1 MKPSLLA
8 PAVDLLPGSDST
20 ARERATTALARAFF
34 DYELMVYAV
43 PEAARRGRAVRAL
56 YAALLADAARY
67 GAVYATRDRAG
78 VACWLPPGRAHL
90 TVFRQLRAGMLSVP
104 LRFGP
109 AGFRRLLAY
118 DTLGRALHHEL
129 APMPHWY
136 LAAIGVAPERQGQ
149 GVAAALLQPIL
160 QRADTAGLP
169 CYLETHREANLRIYQ
184 KHGFDLLRRADL
196 PGHAVPMWAMLR
208 KPR

>member
-1 MKPSLLA
+1 LPTD
-8 PAVDLLPGSDST
+8 VDRLPRSDAT
-20 ARERATTALARAFF
+20 ARAHATATLARAFF
-34 DYELMVYAV
+34 DYALMVYAV

-56 YAALLADAARY
+56 YAALLADGLRY
-67 GAVYATRDRAG
+67 GEVYATGDRAG
-78 VACWLPPGRAHL
+78 IACWLPPGREHL
-90 TVFRQLRAGMLSVP
+90 TLFRQLRAGMLSVP
-104 LRFGP
+104 LRFGA

-136 LAAIGVAPERQGQ
+136 LSAIGVAPERQGQ

-160 QRADTAGLP
+160 QRADAAGLP

-184 KHGFDLLRRADL
+184 KHGFDLVRRADP
-196 PGHAVPMWAMLR
+196 PGHAVPAWSMLR
-208 KPR
+208 MPR

>member
-1 MKPSLLA
+1 MPTD
-8 PAVDLLPGSDST
+8 VDRLPRSDAT
-20 ARERATTALARAFF
+20 GHTRAAAALARAFV
-34 DYELMVYAV
+34 DYDLMVYAV

-56 YAALLADAARY
+56 YDALLADSLRY
-67 GAVYATRDRAG
+67 GEVYATRDRAG
-78 VACWLPPGRAHL
+78 VACWLPPGREHL
-90 TVFRQLRAGMLSVP
+90 TVVRQLRAGMLSVP

-109 AGFRRLLAY
+109 GGFRRLLAY

-136 LAAIGVAPERQGQ
+136 LSAIGVEPERQGQ

-160 QRADTAGLP
+160 QRADAAGLP
-169 CYLETHREANLRIYQ
+169 CYLETHREANLRIYR
-184 KHGFDLLRRADL
+184 KHGFDLARCADL
-196 PGHAVPMWAMLR
+196 PGHAIPVWAMLR